1 MLTYHE
7 VRELS
12 QCKAREVILTVL
24 KKKCGNVSATARTLK
39 IQRRTVRRAR
49 DGQREDISRRPHN
62 SPKKT
67 ETFLEQLT
75 VQEGKSTGYR
85 YRRLAGLL
93 YDKYGLMIAE
103 ETVKAI
109 LRRNAVQK
117 KYVRTANKR
126 RRPLYDYEALAPF
139 AEMQLDTKHVLDL
152 DALPGE
158 VYSHILRYKLP
169 KYEWNIID
177 AATRIRFTAYSH
189 ELSATFGWLFIFIV
203 MHWLRAH
210 GVRHHV
216 HIQADNGSE
225 FCSSSKQKEETLND
239 LLKPMNASF
248 TSIPAGKKYLQG
260 IVENSHRHDDEQF
273 LSIHPTRVRSTPGF
287 IQKAQR
293 WQDTWNIA
301 RRSWGIGM
309 NGVTPFSKLKQKDD
323 LISSHL
329 VQFPVLLME
338 DILKSGGSYVPTN
351 YQDRFIL
358 LTASRRRSCVLSAI
372 TSARSLGLKSCA
384 TS

>member
-1 MLTYHE
+1 MITYHE
-7 VRELS
+7 IRQLS
-12 QCKAREVILTVL
+12 EQKAREVILAIL
-24 KKKCGNVSATARTLK
+24 KKKRGNVSATARTLK

-49 DGQREDISRRPHN
+49 DGTREDLSRRPNN
-62 SPKKT
+62 SPRKT

-75 VQEGKSTGYR
+75 VKEGQITGYR

-93 YDKYGLMIAE
+93 YDKYGLIIAE

-109 LRRNAVQK
+109 LRRNAVPRK
-117 KYVRTANKR
+117 HVRTANKR
-126 RRPLYDYEALAPF
+126 RRHLYDYEALAPF

-152 DALPGE
+152 DALPME
-158 VYSHILRYKLP
+158 VYAHILRHKLP
-169 KYEWNIID
+169 QYEWNIID

-189 ELSATFGWLFIFIV
+189 ELSATFGWIFIFIV
-203 MHWLRAH
+203 INWLRTH
-210 GVRHHV
+210 GVRHGI
-216 HIQADNGSE
+216 HIQADNGTE
-225 FCSSSKQKEETLND
+225 FCSSSKQKEETLNA

-273 LSIHPTRVRSTPGF
+273 LAIHPVRVRSDAGF

-293 WQDTWNIA
+293 WQDTWNAA

-309 NGVTPFSKLKQKDD
+309 NGLTPLSKLKQKDN

-329 VQFPVLLME
+329 IQFPVFLME
-338 DILKSGGSYVPTN
+338 DVLKLGGSYVPTN
-351 YQDRFIL
+351 YRI
-358 LTASRRRSCVLSAI
+358 
-372 TSARSLGLKSCA
+372 
-384 TS
+384 

>member
-1 MLTYHE
+1 MITYHE
-7 VRELS
+7 IRQLS
-12 QCKAREVILTVL
+12 ERKAREVILTIL
-24 KKKCGNVSATARTLK
+24 KKKRGNISATARTLK

-49 DGQREDISRRPHN
+49 DGLREDLSRRPHN
-62 SPKKT
+62 SPNKT

-75 VQEGKSTGYR
+75 VQEGRITGYR

-93 YDKYGLMIAE
+93 YDKYGLTIAE

-109 LRRNAVQK
+109 LRRNAVPR

-126 RRPLYDYEALAPF
+126 QRPLYDYEALSPF
-139 AEMQLDTKHVLDL
+139 AEMQLDTKHILDL
-152 DALPGE
+152 NALPRE
-158 VYSHILRYKLP
+158 VYAHILRYKLP
-169 KYEWNIID
+169 LYEWNIID

-189 ELSATFGWLFIFIV
+189 ELSSTFGWLFIFIV
-203 MHWLRAH
+203 IHWLRAH
-210 GVRHHV
+210 NIRHHI

-225 FCSSSKQKEETLND
+225 FCSSSKQKEETLNT

-273 LSIHPTRVRSTPGF
+273 LSIHPTRVRSTHGF

-293 WQDTWNIA
+293 WQDTWNTA

-309 NGVTPFSKLKQKDD
+309 NGLTPVSKLKQKDD
-323 LISSHL
+323 LLSSHL
-329 VQFPVLLME
+329 VQFPVFLME
-338 DILKSGGSYVPTN
+338 DILKSTGSYVPTN
-351 YQDRFIL
+351 YQRK
-358 LTASRRRSCVLSAI
+358 TC
-372 TSARSLGLKSCA
+372 
-384 TS
+384 